1 MEQKIWKLL
10 VAIFLLMCAS
20 VLLLLS
26 YVLNVVVLCYPAFV
40 LVVIGIFKGV
50 LTIFEHKETEN
61 NEICE

>member
-20 VLLLLS
+20 VLLLLA
-26 YVLNVVVLCYPAFV
+26 YVLNVSILCYPAFA

-50 LTIFEHKETEN
+50 LTIFEHRETEN
-61 NEICE
+61 NNIDE